1 MQSECDSSGQISLI
15 NDIEMMQEAG
25 MIFAMKNAHE
35 DIKKIADFITESN
48 DDFGVEMMLESLVN
62 QSK

>member
-1 MQSECDSSGQISLI
+1 
-15 NDIEMMQEAG
+15 MMEEAG
-25 MIFAMKNAHE
+25 MSFAMKNAHE

-48 DDFGVEMMLESLVN
+48 DNFGVEMVLESLVN